1 MNEKLEEFL
10 PLKTVKFS
18 DKDKKWI
25 NAELKK
31 VDRLKKRERCKN
43 GKSDKYFQL
52 KAKFDAMHKEAV
64 EKHVTELMNEG
75 PGKAY
80 ATLKRMGAKPG
91 DNLDDASFSILNH
104 LEQNLTNKQSVD
116 KLAEHFC
123 KISQQ
128 FPALSVAKLSQ
139 PVRQK
144 SENRKKSELP
154 YISRWAIEKMLKK
167 SKKSKTGIEGDLPK
181 LLIDEFYH
189 ELAEPLTFLYNDI
202 IQTGNWPEQWKV
214 EFGLPLK
221 KVAEPVSEDD
231 LRIISLTPLYRKVFE
246 KFVMEWIP

>member
-52 KAKFDAMHKEAV
+52 KAKFDAMYKEAV

-128 FPALSVAKLSQ
+128 FPALSVAKLSAG
-139 PVRQK
+139 PPKVRK
-144 SENRKKSELP
+144 
-154 YISRWAIEKMLKK
+154 
-167 SKKSKTGIEGDLPK
+167 
-181 LLIDEFYH
+181 
-189 ELAEPLTFLYNDI
+189 
-202 IQTGNWPEQWKV
+202 
-214 EFGLPLK
+214 
-221 KVAEPVSEDD
+221 
-231 LRIISLTPLYRKVFE
+231 
-246 KFVMEWIP
+246 